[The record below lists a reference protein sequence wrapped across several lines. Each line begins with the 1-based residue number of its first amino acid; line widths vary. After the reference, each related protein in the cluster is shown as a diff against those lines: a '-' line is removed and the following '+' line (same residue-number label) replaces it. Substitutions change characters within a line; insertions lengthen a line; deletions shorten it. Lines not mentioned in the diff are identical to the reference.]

1 MQAIHKLEPC
11 PSAAGSQ
18 KAESNPRLP
27 SRSQASWCELMAL
40 MAVRAPTVN
49 RDLAGAAR
57 AGHQRGQFA
66 RFDFAIDSQLFSRWE
81 RRFTSLAG
89 AIHNFEGAIHNSV
102 HNFWRGM
109 AISPKRSP
117 FPRCNL
123 SVECSRCATCCCP
136 VTSSIE
142 TW

>member
-49 RDLAGAAR
+49 RDLARTFGNW
-57 AGHQRGQFA
+57 
-66 RFDFAIDSQLFSRWE
+66 QLQQEIRE
-81 RRFTSLAG
+81 LEKTAD
-89 AIHNFEGAIHNSV
+89 AVTA
-102 HNFWRGM
+102 
-109 AISPKRSP
+109 
-117 FPRCNL
+117 
-123 SVECSRCATCCCP
+123 ECGN
-136 VTSSIE
+136 
-142 TW
+142 